1 MPAELASHTTV
12 GRAGLPSITSPQL
25 SSTMLRQIP
34 RSLIVSMALSKITL
48 PLVYQAARPW
58 QALRNRNAM
67 KLAVAKVAT
76 LPCDPIILILFSPE
90 TIRAILQITIIEPH
104 TIVTFQSGPKCNQ
117 LLRGRV

>member
-1 MPAELASHTTV
+1 MTAELVSHTTV
-12 GRAGLPSITSPQL
+12 GRVGLPSITSPLL

-76 LPCDPIILILFSPE
+76 LPADPIILMLFSPE
-90 TIRAILQITIIEPH
+90 TIWAILHTSIIIPH
-104 TIVTFQSGPKCNQ
+104 SI
-117 LLRGRV
+117 